1 MDRRVGIFP
10 LIPCGRCIACRKQR
24 YEMCRG
30 YSYLCSRRDGGFAE
44 YVAVPEWNL
53 RFHSLFLL

>member
-1 MDRRVGIFP
+1 M
-10 LIPCGRCIACRKQR
+10 ACRKQR